1 MEFDIE
7 LNKQKI
13 QMIHIKY
20 EIKKLKQLMWDN
32 QSLLTQLKIRIKD
45 LQYKINGR

>member
-1 MEFDIE
+1 MT
-7 LNKQKI
+7 Q
-13 QMIHIKY
+13 IKY